1 MGRVTEPLMSIG
13 TFSRA
18 ASISIKA
25 LRAYHAQGILE
36 PAVVDGETGFRS
48 YHAGQLADAAVVRRL
63 RDLDV
68 PLAAVR
74 EVLAARDPAVTRR
87 VLEEHTGRMRAELER
102 AERIV
107 AELGRAEPVEETPA
121 RVVRLEPLT
130 AIAVS
135 AVVPGAEWPTWLDGA
150 YAAVLG
156 QVAELGLRVAGP
168 CSALYGAEIVDDAGE
183 PTTAYVPVESAPA
196 NVGDGFVRLEL
207 PAMTAAVLTHRG
219 SYESI
224 SDRYASL
231 GAWVAHHGQ
240 PTGAPVRELYVVGP
254 GDVDSPDD
262 YRTDICW
269 PVDLT

>member
-1 MGRVTEPLMSIG
+1 MGHVTEPLMSIG

-18 ASISIKA
+18 SSISIKA
-25 LRAYHAQGILE
+25 LRAYHAQGLLE
-36 PAVVDGETGFRS
+36 PAVVDETSGFRS

-74 EVLAARDPAVTRR
+74 EVLAARDPEVTRR
-87 VLEEHTGRMRAELER
+87 VLTEHTARMRDELER

-107 AELGRAEPVEETPA
+107 AELSRAEPVEETPA

-130 AIAVS
+130 AIGITAT
-135 AVVPGAEWPTWLDGA
+135 VPGDEWPAFLEQS
-150 YAAVLG
+150 YAAVLAR
-156 QVAELGLRVAGP
+156 VDALGLRAAGSP
-168 CSALYGAEIVDDAGE
+168 AALYEAEIVDDSGE

-207 PAMTAAVLTHRG
+207 PAVTTAVLTHRG
-219 SYESI
+219 GYDSI

-231 GAWVAHHGQ
+231 GLWVAHHAT
-240 PTGAPVRELYVVGP
+240 PTGEPVRELYVVGP
-254 GDVDSPDD
+254 GDVESPED

-269 PVDLT
+269 PVTLD